1 MIQQER
7 IRERLSISVTPEE
20 HKKIKRYAARH
31 GYSVSKYILDCI
43 RERMNQENEEKDL
56 LKLTTSINPVL
67 KELWDNEMDAA
78 YDGL

>member
-7 IRERLSISVTPEE
+7 IRERLSIEVSPEE
-20 HKKIKRYAARH
+20 HKKIKRYATLH
-31 GYSVSKYILDCI
+31 GNSVREYILDSI
-43 RERMNQENEEKDL
+43 RERIHHENEEKDL

-78 YDGL
+78 YDRL